1 MADNGASGP
10 RHTAHL
16 LSATVERLGWGL
28 RDARQ
33 WLIQRGWWPAA
44 LQALA
49 TPDGQRWTLHGEKL
63 YPRHNGHKATGLLLP
78 SSQCLWGTLT
88 FANIPYRALDAA
100 VQEALWRVCPLPPE
114 QIVAAWHV
122 TPTTGPE
129 AAWQVEWGVCRCST
143 QEAALQQLG
152 LPAAA
157 PVWLAQNDKGVS
169 GSETPKALP
178 VRNATWQA
186 RQKRQCRRDVVW
198 LAGLLLVIA
207 ALLSPAFVPILLKRQ
222 AVVLAMQH
230 VHAAETRAAP
240 LREQL
245 DQLRAQTNVA
255 DGLHAAMTQSLPLA
269 SVMNQLAE
277 VLPDDTWLD
286 RMDINEDEVR
296 ITGLTD
302 NAVELSAL
310 LARQPLLADVR
321 AITATVRDNST
332 NKERFAFSMRWRS
345 EEHQP

>member
-1 MADNGASGP
+1 MADGQHAP
-10 RHTAHL
+10 KYTMHL
-16 LSATVERLGWGL
+16 LSAAVDRLGWGL

-44 LQALA
+44 VQPLA
-49 TPDGQRWTLHGEKL
+49 TPDGKRWALHGEGL
-63 YPRHNGHKATGLLLP
+63 HPRHNAHKAIGLLLP
-78 SSQCLWGTLT
+78 ASQCLWGTLT

-114 QIVAAWHV
+114 QIIAAWRA
-122 TPTTGPE
+122 TPTVSTGPE
-129 AAWQVEWGVCRCST
+129 GGWQVEWGVCRRST

-157 PVWLAQNDKGVS
+157 PVWLAHHN
-169 GSETPKALP
+169 KALP

-186 RQKRQCRRDVVW
+186 EHKHQCRRDVAW

-207 ALLSPAFVPILLKRQ
+207 ALLSPAFVPIALKRQ
-222 AVVLAMQH
+222 AVVLGMQH
-230 VHAAETRAAP
+230 VRAVEAQAAP

-245 DQLRAQTNVA
+245 DQLRAQTNIA
-255 DGLHAAMTQSLPLA
+255 DGLHAAMAQSLPLA

-286 RMDINEDEVR
+286 RIDINENEIR
-296 ITGLTD
+296 IAGLTD

-321 AITATVRDNST
+321 ATTATVRDNST
-332 NKERFAFSMRWRS
+332 NKERFAFSMRWRRS
-345 EEHQP
+345 EEQQP